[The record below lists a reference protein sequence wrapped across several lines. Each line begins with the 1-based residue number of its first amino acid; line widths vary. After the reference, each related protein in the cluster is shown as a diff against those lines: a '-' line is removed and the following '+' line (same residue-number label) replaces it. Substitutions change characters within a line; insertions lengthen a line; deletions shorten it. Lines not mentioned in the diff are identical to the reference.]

1 MKWTV
6 KPHEVEAIAKSDH
19 QDPFSVLG
27 MHDIEYN
34 GERAIVVRAHFTDA
48 REAFVYVMAEN
59 KLHPMAR
66 IPNTGFF
73 EAVFPERQEFFR
85 YQLELV
91 SEDGERRRFHDVY
104 SFLPILSE
112 DDLYLYGEGRH
123 YRIYDKLG
131 CHLMTID
138 GVAGALFAVWAPNAK
153 RVSVVGDFNNWD
165 GRKHLM
171 RLRGSSG
178 IWELF
183 IPGMKEGELYKFE
196 IKTRLDHLYLKT
208 DPLGF
213 AFQLRPETSSI
224 VTNIEGF
231 AWEDQG
237 WLKQRA
243 RQNPQQQPVSVYE
256 VHLGSWMRVPEDNNR
271 FLSYRE
277 LAAKLIPYVKQLGFT
292 HLEFLPVAEHPFDGS
307 WGYQVTG
314 FYAPTSRF
322 GKPDDFMYFVN
333 ACHKAGIGVIV
344 DWVPAHFP
352 RDAHGL
358 AYFDGTFVYEHADP
372 RQGEHKDWGT
382 LIFNYGRN
390 EVRNFLTANALFW
403 FEKYHIDGI
412 RVDAVASM
420 LYLDYSRKQGEWI
433 PNRFGGRENI
443 EAIEFIK
450 ELNTKVYELFPGAM
464 TIAEESTSWPG
475 VSHPVH
481 LGGLGFMFKWNM
493 GWMNDMLVYM
503 SKDPIHRRYH
513 HNMITFALLYAF
525 HESFMLV
532 LSHDEVVHGKRSL
545 LDKMPG
551 DMWQKFAN
559 LRTLYGFMYGH
570 PGRKLLF
577 MGGEFGQWIE
587 WDFSKSLD
595 WNLLDY
601 DMHRQLQE
609 YVKDLNRLYTNEPA
623 LFVNDLSYQSFEW
636 IDFHDSDNSVV
647 SFMRKNIGKEKDTL
661 IFICNFTPVP
671 RQGYRIGAPMK
682 GFYRELINSDSL
694 KYGGSGVGNADG
706 LTAEEL
712 AWQGQ
717 PYSLNLMLPPLATAV
732 FKLEKGQEQEEEKK

>member
-104 SFLPILSE
+104 SFLPTLSE
-112 DDLYLYGEGRH
+112 DDLYLYGEGKH

-213 AFQLRPETSSI
+213 SFQLRPETSSI
-224 VTNIEGF
+224 VTNLEGF

-243 RQNPQQQPVSVYE
+243 RQNQQQQPVSVYE

-292 HLEFLPVAEHPFDGS
+292 HIEFLPVAEHPFDGS

-333 ACHKAGIGVIV
+333 ACHKAGIGIIV

-450 ELNTKVYELFPGAM
+450 ELNTKVYELFPGVM

-609 YVKDLNRLYTNEPA
+609 YVKDLNHLYTNEPA

-647 SFMRKNIGKEKDTL
+647 SFMRKNIGKEQDTL

-694 KYGGSGVGNADG
+694 KYGGSGVGNANG
-706 LTAEEL
+706 LTAEDL

>member
-450 ELNTKVYELFPGAM
+450 ELNTKVYELFPGVM

-609 YVKDLNRLYTNEPA
+609 YVKDLNHLYTNEPA

-717 PYSLNLMLPPLATAV
+717 PYSLNLMLPPLATVV
-732 FKLEKGQEQEEEKK
+732 FKLEKGEEQEEAKK

>member
-104 SFLPILSE
+104 SFLPTLSE
-112 DDLYLYGEGRH
+112 DDLYLYGEGKH

-213 AFQLRPETSSI
+213 SFQLRPETSSI
-224 VTNIEGF
+224 VTNLEGF

-243 RQNPQQQPVSVYE
+243 RQNQQQQPVSVYE

-292 HLEFLPVAEHPFDGS
+292 HIEFLPVAEHPFDGS

-333 ACHKAGIGVIV
+333 ACHKAGIGIIV

-450 ELNTKVYELFPGAM
+450 ELNTKVYELFPGVM

-609 YVKDLNRLYTNEPA
+609 YVKDLNHLYTNEPA

-647 SFMRKNIGKEKDTL
+647 SFMRKNIGKEQDTL

-694 KYGGSGVGNADG
+694 KYGGSGVGNANG
-706 LTAEEL
+706 LTAEDL

-732 FKLEKGQEQEEEKK
+732 FKLEKGQEEEEKK

>member
-450 ELNTKVYELFPGAM
+450 ELNTKVYELFPGVM

-647 SFMRKNIGKEKDTL
+647 SFMRKNIGKEQDTL

-694 KYGGSGVGNADG
+694 KYGGSGVGNANG
-706 LTAEEL
+706 LTAEDL

>member
-292 HLEFLPVAEHPFDGS
+292 HIEFLPVAEHPFDGS

-717 PYSLNLMLPPLATAV
+717 PYSLNLMLPPLATVV
-732 FKLEKGQEQEEEKK
+732 FKLEKGEEQEEAKK

>member
-112 DDLYLYGEGRH
+112 DDLYLYGEGKH

-171 RLRGSSG
+171 RLRGLSG

-213 AFQLRPETSSI
+213 SFQLRPETSSI
-224 VTNIEGF
+224 VTNLEGF

-717 PYSLNLMLPPLATAV
+717 PYSLNLMLPPLATVV
-732 FKLEKGQEQEEEKK
+732 FKLEKGEEQEEAKK

>member
-104 SFLPILSE
+104 SFLPTLSE
-112 DDLYLYGEGRH
+112 DDLYLYGEGKH

-213 AFQLRPETSSI
+213 SFQLRPETSSI
-224 VTNIEGF
+224 VTKLEGF

-243 RQNPQQQPVSVYE
+243 RQNQQQQPVSVYE

-292 HLEFLPVAEHPFDGS
+292 HIEFLPVAEHPFDGS

-333 ACHKAGIGVIV
+333 ACHKAGIGIIV

-450 ELNTKVYELFPGAM
+450 ELNTKVYELFPGVM

-609 YVKDLNRLYTNEPA
+609 YVKDLNHLYTNEPA

-647 SFMRKNIGKEKDTL
+647 SFMRKNIGKEQDTL

-694 KYGGSGVGNADG
+694 KYGGSGVGNANG
-706 LTAEEL
+706 LTAEDL

>member
-171 RLRGSSG
+171 RLRGLSG

-213 AFQLRPETSSI
+213 SFQLRPETSSI
-224 VTNIEGF
+224 VTNLEGF

-717 PYSLNLMLPPLATAV
+717 PYSLNLMLPPLATVV
-732 FKLEKGQEQEEEKK
+732 FKLEKGEEQEEAKK

>member
-450 ELNTKVYELFPGAM
+450 ELNTKVYELFPGVM

-609 YVKDLNRLYTNEPA
+609 YVKDLNHLYTNEPA

-647 SFMRKNIGKEKDTL
+647 SFMRKNIGKEQDTL

-717 PYSLNLMLPPLATAV
+717 PYSLNLMLPPLATVV
-732 FKLEKGQEQEEEKK
+732 FKLEKGEEQEEAKK

>member
-112 DDLYLYGEGRH
+112 DDLYLYGEGKH

-213 AFQLRPETSSI
+213 SFQLRPETSSI
-224 VTNIEGF
+224 VTNLEGF

-717 PYSLNLMLPPLATAV
+717 PYSLNLMLPPLATVV
-732 FKLEKGQEQEEEKK
+732 FKLEKGEEQEEAKK

>member
-682 GFYRELINSDSL
+682 GFYRELIKSDSL
-694 KYGGSGVGNADG
+694 KYGGSGVGNANG
-706 LTAEEL
+706 LTAEDL

>member
-717 PYSLNLMLPPLATAV
+717 PYSLNLMLPPLATVV
-732 FKLEKGQEQEEEKK
+732 FKLEKGEEQEEAKK

>member
-6 KPHEVEAIAKSDH
+6 QPSEVAAIARSEH

-27 MHDIEYN
+27 MHSVEYD
-34 GERAIVVRAHFTDA
+34 GDRAITVRAHFLDV
-48 REAFVYVMAEN
+48 REAYVYVMAEDR
-59 KLHPMAR
+59 LHAMER
-66 IPNTGFF
+66 LPNTDFF
-73 EAVFPERQEFFR
+73 EAVFTEHQEFFR
-85 YQLELV
+85 YQLEIV
-91 SEDGERRRFHDVY
+91 TSDGERRRFYDVY
-104 SFLPILSE
+104 SFMPVLSE
-112 DDLYLYGEGRH
+112 DDLYLFNEGKH

-131 CHLMTID
+131 CHLTTLD
-138 GVAGALFAVWAPNAK
+138 GVEGALFAVWAPNAK
-153 RVSVVGDFNNWD
+153 RVSVVGDFNGWD
-165 GRKHLM
+165 GRKHPM
-171 RLRGSSG
+171 RLRGMSG

-183 IPGMKEGELYKFE
+183 IPEMKEGELYKYE
-196 IKTRLDHLYLKT
+196 IKTQINHLYLKS
-208 DPLGF
+208 DPYGF
-213 AFQLRPETSSI
+213 SFQKRPETSSI
-224 VTNIEGF
+224 VTTLDGF
-231 AWEDQG
+231 AWEDHE
-237 WLKQRA
+237 WLERRA
-243 RQNPQQQPVSVYE
+243 RENQPQKPISVYE
-256 VHLGSWMRVPEDNNR
+256 VHLGSWMRITEENNR
-271 FLSYRE
+271 FLTYRE
-277 LAAKLIPYVKQLGFT
+277 LAEKLIPYVKEMGFT
-292 HLEFLPVAEHPFDGS
+292 HIELLPVAEHPFDGS

-314 FYAPTSRF
+314 YYAPTSRF

-333 ACHKAGIGVIV
+333 ACHHAEIGVIV

-352 RDAHGL
+352 KDSHAL
-358 AYFDGTFVYEHADP
+358 AYFDGSFLYEHADP
-372 RQGEHKDWGT
+372 RQGEHRDWGT
-382 LIFNYGRN
+382 LIFNFGRN
-390 EVRNFLTANALFW
+390 EVRNFLIANALFW

-433 PNRFGGRENI
+433 PNQFGGRENLD
-443 EAIEFIK
+443 AIEFLK
-450 ELNTKVYELFPGAM
+450 ELNKVTYQYFPGIM

-525 HESFMLV
+525 HENFMLV

-545 LDKMPG
+545 VDKMPG

-570 PGRKLLF
+570 PGKKLLF

-601 DMHRQLQE
+601 DLHRQLKA
-609 YVKDLNRLYTNEPA
+609 YVQDLNRLYTRESA
-623 LFVNDLSYQSFEW
+623 LYLNDSSYQSFEW

-647 SFMRKNIGKEKDTL
+647 SFMRKNLEREEETL
-661 IFICNFTPVP
+661 IFVCNFTPIP
-671 RQGYRIGAPMK
+671 RHGYRIGAPLA
-682 GFYRELINSDSL
+682 GHYDQLLNSDDW
-694 KYGGSGVGNADG
+694 KYGGSGVGMSGGLEAD
-706 LTAEEL
+706 EL
-712 AWQGQ
+712 PWQGLQ
-717 PYSLNLMLPPLATAV
+717 YSLNLTLPPLGVVILKSHSA
-732 FKLEKGQEQEEEKK
+732 Q

>member
-1 MKWTV
+1 
-6 KPHEVEAIAKSDH
+6 
-19 QDPFSVLG
+19 
-27 MHDIEYN
+27 
-34 GERAIVVRAHFTDA
+34 
-48 REAFVYVMAEN
+48 
-59 KLHPMAR
+59 
-66 IPNTGFF
+66 
-73 EAVFPERQEFFR
+73 
-85 YQLELV
+85 
-91 SEDGERRRFHDVY
+91 
-104 SFLPILSE
+104 
-112 DDLYLYGEGRH
+112 
-123 YRIYDKLG
+123 
-131 CHLMTID
+131 
-138 GVAGALFAVWAPNAK
+138 
-153 RVSVVGDFNNWD
+153 
-165 GRKHLM
+165 
-171 RLRGSSG
+171 
-178 IWELF
+178 
-183 IPGMKEGELYKFE
+183 
-196 IKTRLDHLYLKT
+196 
-208 DPLGF
+208 
-213 AFQLRPETSSI
+213 
-224 VTNIEGF
+224 
-231 AWEDQG
+231 
-237 WLKQRA
+237 
-243 RQNPQQQPVSVYE
+243 
-256 VHLGSWMRVPEDNNR
+256 
-271 FLSYRE
+271 
-277 LAAKLIPYVKQLGFT
+277 
-292 HLEFLPVAEHPFDGS
+292 
-307 WGYQVTG
+307 
-314 FYAPTSRF
+314 
-322 GKPDDFMYFVN
+322 MYFVN

-717 PYSLNLMLPPLATAV
+717 PYSLNLMLPPLATVV
-732 FKLEKGQEQEEEKK
+732 FKLEKGEEQEEAKK

>member
-48 REAFVYVMAEN
+48 REALVYVMAEN
-59 KLHPMAR
+59 KLYPMTR

-91 SEDGERRRFHDVY
+91 SDDGERRRFHDVY
-104 SFLPILSE
+104 SFLPALSE
-112 DDLYLYGEGRH
+112 DDLYLYGEGKH

-213 AFQLRPETSSI
+213 SFQLRPETSSI
-224 VTNIEGF
+224 VTNLEGF

-237 WLKQRA
+237 WFKQRA

-271 FLSYRE
+271 FLTYRE
-277 LAAKLIPYVKQLGFT
+277 LAAKLIPYVKQMGFT
-292 HLEFLPVAEHPFDGS
+292 HIEFLPVAEHPFDGS

-450 ELNTKVYELFPGAM
+450 ELNTKVYELFPGVM

-623 LFVNDLSYQSFEW
+623 LFINDLSYQSFEW

-694 KYGGSGVGNADG
+694 KYGGSGVGNANG

-717 PYSLNLMLPPLATAV
+717 PYSLNLMLPPLATVV
-732 FKLEKGQEQEEEKK
+732 FKLEKGQDEEKE

>member
-112 DDLYLYGEGRH
+112 DDLYLYGEGKH

-171 RLRGSSG
+171 RLRGLSG

-213 AFQLRPETSSI
+213 SFQLRPETSSI
-224 VTNIEGF
+224 VTNLEGF

-256 VHLGSWMRVPEDNNR
+256 VHLGSWMRMPEDNNR
-271 FLSYRE
+271 FLTYRE

-292 HLEFLPVAEHPFDGS
+292 HIEFLPVAEHPFDGS

-450 ELNTKVYELFPGAM
+450 ELNTKVYELFPGVM

-647 SFMRKNIGKEKDTL
+647 SFMRKNIGKEQDTL

-671 RQGYRIGAPMK
+671 RQGYRVGAPMK

-694 KYGGSGVGNADG
+694 KYGGSGVGNANG
-706 LTAEEL
+706 LTAEDL

-717 PYSLNLMLPPLATAV
+717 PYSLNLMLPPLATVV
-732 FKLEKGQEQEEEKK
+732 FKLEKGEEQEEAKK

>member
-112 DDLYLYGEGRH
+112 DDLYLYGEGKH

-213 AFQLRPETSSI
+213 SFQLRPETSSI
-224 VTNIEGF
+224 VTNLEGF

-243 RQNPQQQPVSVYE
+243 RQNQQQQPVSVYE

-292 HLEFLPVAEHPFDGS
+292 HIEFLPVAEHPFDGS

-333 ACHKAGIGVIV
+333 ACHKAGIGIIV

-450 ELNTKVYELFPGAM
+450 ELNTKVYELFPGVM

-609 YVKDLNRLYTNEPA
+609 YVKDLNHLYTNEPA

-647 SFMRKNIGKEKDTL
+647 SFMRKNIGKEQDTL

-694 KYGGSGVGNADG
+694 KYGGSGVGNANG
-706 LTAEEL
+706 LTAEDL